1 MLAVTGA
8 GILGRLPA
16 LQTSPEMSAGP
27 SLTAGVELPHHRRG
41 NSVLSRLQLHPLTT
55 ARPPLLLH
63 PRLLCEAWLRPGNS
77 AGAAGTLTP
86 AGEVSQ
92 ARHTGNIKSA
102 AA

>member
-1 MLAVTGA
+1 M
-8 GILGRLPA
+8 
-16 LQTSPEMSAGP
+16 
-27 SLTAGVELPHHRRG
+27 PHHRRG
-41 NSVLSRLQLHPLTT
+41 NSVLSRLQLHLLTTARPPLLLHPRLQLHLLTT